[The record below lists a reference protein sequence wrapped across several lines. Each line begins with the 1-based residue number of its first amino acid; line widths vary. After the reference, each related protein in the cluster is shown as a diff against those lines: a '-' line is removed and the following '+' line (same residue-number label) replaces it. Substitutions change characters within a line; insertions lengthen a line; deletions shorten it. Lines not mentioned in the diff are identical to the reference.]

1 MIVHLNLTQTVFVY
15 IALIEKKIFLS
26 VDCVAMKWLEVP
38 ALLLTSSVILSK
50 FPNISVSQFFY
61 L

>member
-1 MIVHLNLTQTVFVY
+1 MIIHLKLIQTVFVY
-15 IALIEKKIFLS
+15 IALIEKKIKKCGLCS
-26 VDCVAMKWLEVP
+26 HEVIEVP

-50 FPNISVSQFFY
+50 FLNISVSQFSY